1 MGTVTKLFGTDPS
14 PQNEA
19 EALVRLNE
27 IYQRQKSENRL
38 TQKKLAG
45 LMGMKEQSAV
55 SQYLLGKVPLNSMA
69 VLNFAQAMNVS
80 PLKIYPELMEPIE
93 KLFATKD

>member
-1 MGTVTKLFGTDPS
+1 
-14 PQNEA
+14 
-19 EALVRLNE
+19 
-27 IYQRQKSENRL
+27 
-38 TQKKLAG
+38 
-45 LMGMKEQSAV
+45 
-55 SQYLLGKVPLNSMA
+55 MA